1 MKKYTTD
8 ATIQKSDDPTMG
20 VVVRRSSGVVRQVVT
35 STGQLDKPFFKKPTS
50 LNTSLNQRSL
60 PNDPQVFMPA

>member
-8 ATIQKSDDPTMG
+8 ATIQNTDDPTMG

-50 LNTSLNQRSL
+50 LNQRSL
-60 PNDPQVFMPA
+60 P